1 MSPKTTVEISR
12 LTLAQQEDSLGG
24 QEAYLVPLAP
34 SAQSG
39 EQTEQYYSQQWPAQA
54 PQHQEGPLQHPQYD
68 YYETQLVGEHA
79 YQMSNPLPQFT
90 MPAFHSIF
98 RPRPQQ
104 PKRNEKRK
112 KNRPAM
118 EDGES
123 DDDEQCE
130 HTAKRLASE
139 LSRFHLN
146 K

>member
-1 MSPKTTVEISR
+1 M
-12 LTLAQQEDSLGG
+12 GG
-24 QEAYLVPLAP
+24 QEAYLIPMEPTVQADVQPGQQYAHWP
-34 SAQSG
+34 AHAQQ
-39 EQTEQYYSQQWPAQA
+39 QTTQSQQQP
-54 PQHQEGPLQHPQYD
+54 PQYD
-68 YYETQLVGEHA
+68 YYETQQVGDHV
-79 YQMSNPLPQFT
+79 YQMTNPLPQFAA
-90 MPAFHSIF
+90 PAVSAIF

-118 EDGES
+118 EDGNS
-123 DDDEQCE
+123 DDDDEQCE

>member
-1 MSPKTTVEISR
+1 M
-12 LTLAQQEDSLGG
+12 GG
-24 QEAYLVPLAP
+24 QEAYLIPMEPTVQADVQPGQQYAHWP
-34 SAQSG
+34 AHAQQ
-39 EQTEQYYSQQWPAQA
+39 QTTQSQQQ
-54 PQHQEGPLQHPQYD
+54 
-68 YYETQLVGEHA
+68 T
-79 YQMSNPLPQFT
+79 NPLPQFAA
-90 MPAFHSIF
+90 PAVSAIF

-104 PKRNEKRK
+104 PNRNEKRK

-118 EDGES
+118 EDGNS